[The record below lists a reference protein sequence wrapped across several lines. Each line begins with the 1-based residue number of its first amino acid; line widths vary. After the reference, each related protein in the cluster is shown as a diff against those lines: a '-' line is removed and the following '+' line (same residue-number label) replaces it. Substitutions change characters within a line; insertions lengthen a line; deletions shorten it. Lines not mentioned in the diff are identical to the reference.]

1 MLSDAPQNHGTQQK
15 GIHIQN
21 CKVWVL
27 KLPIPAISDPSG
39 EAPRLKPWLIHGG
52 ACAQLRS
59 AVYKI
64 ILEEQKIIP
73 ILMNQLQADFL

>member
-1 MLSDAPQNHGTQQK
+1 MAQLALEHRQPMK
-15 GIHIQN
+15 
-21 CKVWVL
+21 WV
-27 KLPIPAISDPSG
+27 P
-39 EAPRLKPWLIHGG
+39 IHGQPFSQQRG
-52 ACAQLRS
+52 ASLETPAYTAGLRS

>member
-1 MLSDAPQNHGTQQK
+1 MKRVP
-15 GIHIQN
+15 
-21 CKVWVL
+21 
-27 KLPIPAISDPSG
+27 
-39 EAPRLKPWLIHGG
+39 IHGQPFSQQRG
-52 ACAQLRS
+52 ASLENPAYTAGLRS

>member
-1 MLSDAPQNHGTQQK
+1 MKRVP
-15 GIHIQN
+15 
-21 CKVWVL
+21 
-27 KLPIPAISDPSG
+27 
-39 EAPRLKPWLIHGG
+39 IHGQPFSQQRG
-52 ACAQLRS
+52 ASLETPAYTAGLRS